1 MLKNRKSQKYDKL
14 LKISA
19 QWRLLLTGTPLQN
32 NLQELISLLNFIMPE
47 YFRDAEESLTAIFK
61 VKPGAQKN
69 ELSKQRVERARKMMQ
84 PFVLRRKKDKV
95 LTELC
100 SKFERVELC
109 EMTPPQKKLYQDALR
124 RTQKVIVQEVEG
136 EETSKTVRAGS
147 RLRGGKAGAKENGSG
162 NILMDLRKA
171 ANHPLLFRDY
181 YDDAKI
187 AALAK
192 DYVKEPEH
200 ADENLQHL
208 KEDFT
213 INSDAQLS
221 LLANSWPFTQKHKLP
236 DSHWMNSGKIQ
247 ALKRLIPEIQ
257 AKGDRILIF
266 SQFTTVL
273 DILCVALDIM
283 GVKYVGFTGQT
294 NVGDRQ
300 HLVDQF
306 TNDDSIT
313 VFLLSTKAGGLG
325 INLVAA
331 NWVIMYD
338 QDFNP
343 QNDKQAADRCY
354 RMGQTKE
361 VTVIKLISTETIDVS
376 FCFEHQ
382 NSSLFSLSLF
392 LSQWTF
398 HRKLITIISLSSF
411 FTLQQESMHDLGKRK
426 LELANR
432 VSGEGLEVEEGEEVG
447 NSLEKSLLSEL
458 KKQMVDKDAAE
469 AATASS
475 GKIEEMKMDET
486 K

>member
-1 MLKNRKSQKYDKL
+1 MFDEGHMLKNRKSQKYGKL
-14 LKISA
+14 LQIRA

-32 NLQELISLLNFIMPE
+32 NLQELISLLNFIMPD
-47 YFRDAEESLTAIFK
+47 YFKDAEDALTAIFK

-69 ELSKQRVERARKMMQ
+69 ELSQQRVERARKMMQ

-100 SKFERVELC
+100 SKIEKIELC
-109 EMTPPQKKLYQDALR
+109 EMSKPQKKIYQDALR
-124 RTQKVIVQEVEG
+124 RTQKAMNDEDSG
-136 EETSKTVRAGS
+136 DRPTRAGS
-147 RLRGGKAGAKENGSG
+147 RLRGGKGSKENQS
-162 NILMDLRKA
+162 NNVLMDLRKA
-171 ANHPLLFRDY
+171 ANHPLLFREY
-181 YDDAKI
+181 YDDARI
-187 AALAK
+187 ASLAK

-200 ADENLQHL
+200 ADENLEHL

-221 LLANSWPFTQKHKLP
+221 LLANSWPFTRKHKLP

-247 ALKRLIPEIQ
+247 ALQRLIPEIQ

-273 DILCVALDIM
+273 DILCVALEIM
-283 GVKYVGFTGQT
+283 GVKFVGFTGQT

-306 TNDDSIT
+306 TNDPSIT

-376 FCFEHQ
+376 ALSFVFVDQ
-382 NSSLFSLSLF
+382 PYVPVLTFPSS
-392 LSQWTF
+392 
-398 HRKLITIISLSSF
+398 H
-411 FTLQQESMHDLGKRK
+411 
-426 LELANR
+426 
-432 VSGEGLEVEEGEEVG
+432 
-447 NSLEKSLLSEL
+447 SLLI
-458 KKQMVDKDAAE
+458 V
-469 AATASS
+469 SS
-475 GKIEEMKMDET
+475 PTGINARSR
-486 K
+486 